1 MNSRQIIARVMKSG
15 EVKYSTVIV
24 NTFFFLR
31 KKHSAILRLFLLGI
45 MFAVLR

>member
-24 NTFFFLR
+24 NTFFLTE
-31 KKHSAILRLFLLGI
+31 KT
-45 MFAVLR
+45 

>member
-24 NTFFFLR
+24 NTFFLAE
-31 KKHSAILRLFLLGI
+31 KT
-45 MFAVLR
+45 